1 MSAQETC
8 FCASED
14 GCQGG
19 DLNTPWSYIAQQG
32 LSVGG
37 QNNNTGPFSDL
48 GTCTPFSLPHCF
60 HHGPK
65 NTSPF
70 PAEGTPG
77 CPNVASGQSPSCPN
91 DCTNPNAKAPYNDFK
106 TSRYAFSGSVQ
117 TFGDVASIQQAI
129 MTDGPVEAAFT
140 VMSDFENYASGIYKS
155 TSSKELGGH
164 AIRIV
169 GVSDGILF
177 SDLGG
182 VLFLPCS
189 HVKHLVVSCL
199 SCMQWG
205 VEGGTEY
212 WKIANSWNPYVS
224 QLKCPFLFFLSVL
237 FERSDVFDNVLI
249 WVC

>member
-1 MSAQETC
+1 LSAQETC

-189 HVKHLVVSCL
+189 HTSCCCFLFILYPVGGRRWHRILEDRQQLEPLRKSAEVSFFF
-199 SCMQWG
+199 S
-205 VEGGTEY
+205 
-212 WKIANSWNPYVS
+212 S
-224 QLKCPFLFFLSVL
+224 LFFLKDRMFL
-237 FERSDVFDNVLI
+237 TMF
-249 WVC
+249 

>member
-1 MSAQETC
+1 
-8 FCASED
+8 
-14 GCQGG
+14 
-19 DLNTPWSYIAQQG
+19 
-32 LSVGG
+32 
-37 QNNNTGPFSDL
+37 
-48 GTCTPFSLPHCF
+48 
-60 HHGPK
+60 
-65 NTSPF
+65 
-70 PAEGTPG
+70 
-77 CPNVASGQSPSCPN
+77 VASGQSPSCPN

-189 HVKHLVVSCL
+189 HTSCCCFLFILYPVGGRRWHRILEDRQQLEPLRKSAEVSFFF
-199 SCMQWG
+199 S
-205 VEGGTEY
+205 
-212 WKIANSWNPYVS
+212 S
-224 QLKCPFLFFLSVL
+224 LFFLKDRMFL
-237 FERSDVFDNVLI
+237 TMF
-249 WVC
+249 